1 MGYPMKNEDIFFKN
15 LSDLIILHRKKSGLN
30 QQKLAKL
37 AGIGKTSVFDLEH
50 EKKTVQ
56 INTLLKVLNV
66 LNISI
71 ELSSPLTK
79 TIIIKDQ
86 PK

>member
-1 MGYPMKNEDIFFKN
+1 MKNEDNFFKN
-15 LSDLIILHRKKSGLN
+15 LSDLILLHRKKSGLN

-37 AGIGKTSVFDLEH
+37 AGVGKTSVFDLEH
-50 EKKTVQ
+50 GKKTVQ
-56 INTLLKVLNV
+56 IDTLLKVLTV

-79 TIIIKDQ
+79 PLEPKDQ
-86 PK
+86 VK

>member
-1 MGYPMKNEDIFFKN
+1 MKKEENFFKN
-15 LSDLIILHRKKSGLN
+15 LSELILLHRKKSGLN

-37 AGIGKTSVFDLEH
+37 AGVGKTSVFDLEH

-56 INTLLKVLNV
+56 VDTLLKVLNV

-79 TIIIKDQ
+79 PLKPKD
-86 PK
+86 PSK

>member
-1 MGYPMKNEDIFFKN
+1 MKKEDNFFKN
-15 LSDLIILHRKKSGLN
+15 LSELILLHRKKSGLN

-37 AGIGKTSVFDLEH
+37 AGVGKTSVFDLEH
-50 EKKTVQ
+50 GKKTAQ
-56 INTLLKVLNV
+56 IDTLLKVLSV

-79 TIIIKDQ
+79 PLKLRDSTK
-86 PK
+86 